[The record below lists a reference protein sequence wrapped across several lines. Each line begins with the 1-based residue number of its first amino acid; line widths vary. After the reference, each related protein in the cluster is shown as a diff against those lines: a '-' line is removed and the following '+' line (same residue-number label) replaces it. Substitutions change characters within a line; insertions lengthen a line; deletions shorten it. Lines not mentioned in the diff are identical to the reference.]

1 MSTISHPATDYDRII
16 NRAIEDEVREAFID
30 YSMSVIISR
39 ALPDARD
46 GLKPVHRRI
55 LYAMHE
61 LGLRP
66 NRPHKKSATVVG
78 EVLGKYHPH
87 GDAAVYDALVRMV
100 QDFSLRYP
108 LINGQGNFGSIDG
121 DSAAAFRYTEA
132 RLDHA
137 ALELL
142 ADIDKNTVD
151 FVPNFDDQLK
161 EPVVLPSRFP
171 NLLVNG
177 TTGIA
182 VGMATNIPPHNL
194 REVVDACV
202 YLLDHPDCSIEDL
215 MRYVRGPDFP
225 TGGVIHGLDGIREA
239 YETGRGRVVIRGRAE
254 IEERE
259 DGRGERIVIRD
270 VPYMVNKAKLV
281 EQIAQLVNEK
291 KLEDIADLRDESNRD
306 GIRIVVD
313 LKRDAIPQF
322 VLNQLYKYTQLQ
334 TTFSITMLALV
345 NKEPRVL
352 NLKQTL
358 EAFLQHRHEV
368 VVRRTEHELA
378 EARGRE
384 HILEGLK
391 IAVDHIDE
399 VIEII
404 RTSSTSDE
412 ASQRLMD
419 RFALSETQANA
430 ILDIR
435 LAKLTSLE
443 RQAIE
448 TQLAETRAFIADH
461 EDILARHERR
471 IQIIKDELREVAD
484 RFGDERR
491 TDIIAADGDLSIEDL
506 VPDEEMVITVTHE
519 GYIKRTPANTYRMQR
534 RGGRGINGMETK
546 EEDWVEHLFLAR
558 THDTLLFFTRDGRCY
573 RLKVH
578 EIPLGT
584 RQSRGKPLV
593 NLIQLGSGEK
603 IAALVP
609 VRTFD
614 DGQNLVLA
622 TRKGIV
628 KKTPLL
634 AYENVRAN
642 GLIAMTLTPGDEII
656 GARITYGQDEI
667 ILATRNGIAIRFRE
681 TDIRETGRATMGVR
695 GIRLASNDEII
706 GMVVPRPGDTL
717 LVVTENGLGK
727 RTQVDAYRLQTR
739 GGLGVI
745 NVRTSEKTGRVV
757 AIMNVCDEDEL
768 ILVTRNGII
777 NRQSVAGVP
786 IFRRNT
792 QGVRLINLSPNDSV
806 TDVALVRCS
815 DDANTPST
823 EQLNTS
829 PAEISV
835 SESAA
840 AA

>member
-1 MSTISHPATDYDRII
+1 MSAISHPATDYDRII

-121 DSAAAFRYTEA
+121 DSAAAYRYTEA

-534 RGGRGINGMETK
+534 RGGRGVNGMETK

-628 KKTPLL
+628 KKTPLR

>member
-121 DSAAAFRYTEA
+121 DSVAAYRYTEA

-628 KKTPLL
+628 KKTPLR

-642 GLIAMTLTPGDEII
+642 GLIAMTLTPVDEII

>member
-1 MSTISHPATDYDRII
+1 MSAISHPATDYDRII

-121 DSAAAFRYTEA
+121 DSAAAYRYTEA

-378 EARGRE
+378 EARSRE

-534 RGGRGINGMETK
+534 RGGRGVNGMETK

-628 KKTPLL
+628 KKTPLR